1 MRVRENS
8 KVRGQFGDDVLLQ
21 TGESE
26 KSAEEG
32 TSVLSPG

>member
-26 KSAEEG
+26 KSAEG